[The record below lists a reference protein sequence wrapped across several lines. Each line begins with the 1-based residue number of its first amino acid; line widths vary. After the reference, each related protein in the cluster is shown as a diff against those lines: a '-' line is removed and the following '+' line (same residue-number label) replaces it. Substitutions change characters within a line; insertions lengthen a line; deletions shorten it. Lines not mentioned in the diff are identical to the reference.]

1 MDGQLAGMALNR
13 AIAEAQ
19 GYRLVFTA
27 RLTYILSK
35 DGKDIRLFYGP
46 ESLDDAWERVFAEP
60 YGLPRWASDTGNAF
74 NLCLEIAEQ
83 RGYDL
88 VTYRAKSR
96 ESTVTVAKFFTH
108 EDGKPQ
114 VAIAG
119 FAWVFDATALA
130 QLALW
135 ALTVRNAP
143 PIQTL
148 SAVQQ
153 VDESMSFRYI
163 PFYQDGSIVF
173 PPAE

>member
-1 MDGQLAGMALNR
+1 MGVQLAGMALNR

-19 GYRLVFTA
+19 DYRLIATA
-27 RLTYILSK
+27 HLTYILSK
-35 DGKDIRLFYGP
+35 GGKDIRLFYGP
-46 ESLDDAWERVFAEP
+46 ISLDDAWERVFAFP
-60 YGLPRWASDTGNAF
+60 YGLPKWSSDTGNAF

-88 VTYRAKSR
+88 VTYRAKS
-96 ESTVTVAKFFTH
+96 SAGTVTVAKFFTH

-119 FAWVFDATALA
+119 FAWVFDSTALA

-143 PIQTL
+143 PLKTL
-148 SAVQQ
+148 LAVHQ
-153 VDESMSFRYI
+153 VDESMSLRYI
-163 PFYQDGSIVF
+163 PFHENGSIVF
-173 PPAE
+173 PSAE